1 MQRKHPGSIP
11 RGIQERLAEAEQ
23 VCAKRGG
30 NMTPLR
36 RRLLNYLLESERPV
50 KAYDLLD
57 RLKGDQEA
65 KPPTVYRTLD
75 FLEEKGLIHRI
86 ASLQAFTP
94 CQNLRHAHTPA
105 LLLCDMCGKVTEID
119 AGGVMSKLTQ
129 EAATVTFKSHSALIE
144 VHGTCPDCEA
154 WDGGARSSK
163 RTLDRAGD

>member
-1 MQRKHPGSIP
+1 MPRKHPDSLP
-11 RGIQERLAEAEQ
+11 RDIQERLAEAEQ
-23 VCAKRGG
+23 ICAERGG

-36 RRLLNYLLESERPV
+36 RKLLTYLFESERPV

-57 RLKGDQEA
+57 RLRRDQKA

-105 LLLCDMCGKVTEID
+105 LLVCDACGAVLELNAEAVT
-119 AGGVMSKLTQ
+119 SKLAQ
-129 EAATVTFKSHSALIE
+129 EATAVSFKPCKALIE
-144 VHGTCPDCEA
+144 VHGTCSDC
-154 WDGGARSSK
+154 
-163 RTLDRAGD
+163 RA